1 MSLLTLPSWNCR
13 ETPWRQLNRFPV
25 TVMSPCRAAVLGKC
39 LVCGSWERCG
49 EQVSV
54 HRSGNWSKCFRR
66 ARAKWRE
73 ADSFT
78 ALRVRVK
85 AADVMRSKSIIN
97 RLVVVAVC
105 SEVLHVSSVTAC
117 LCVLQKLLVCLR
129 RHDRG
134 QVWGR
139 LARFNSSVCSQR
151 VLSEDKT
158 DYD

>member
-78 ALRVRVK
+78 ALCVRVK
-85 AADVMRSKSIIN
+85 AADVCAVKASLTGSSLLPFAVKYFTFHQWQPACVCFRSCWCVSDDTTAG
-97 RLVVVAVC
+97 RCEAGC
-105 SEVLHVSSVTAC
+105 RVSSV
-117 LCVLQKLLVCLR
+117 
-129 RHDRG
+129 
-134 QVWGR
+134 
-139 LARFNSSVCSQR
+139 
-151 VLSEDKT
+151 
-158 DYD
+158 